1 MPTSATNSTWRKIF
15 DEHFSHLAE
24 QLEQELNQQVEARV
38 AARIST
44 EVDGAVKHAVSNAV
58 AETQKSARR
67 RLAEE
72 INQAVR
78 RMRQC
83 NDTEEAGALLAEIAA
98 PYCEQAIVFFL
109 GADTARAESGWNG
122 EPGRRVVEFP
132 ISHAAAFLSAR
143 ETGDPVV
150 AMSTPA
156 EVSAEVIEVF
166 GHAPDER
173 VYLFPL
179 VVRGEVRSI
188 LYATGEAQ
196 VPALELMADVAA
208 LQMETKV
215 AGPLQSL
222 AHDAA
227 RDLVSIDT
235 APFASIGASP
245 EEPATSTAR
254 SAGWWDLSR
263 EEQQVH
269 LAAQRSARVKVA
281 ELSLYR
287 ADAVS
292 AGRMAR
298 NLYAALKEPIDA
310 AREEFRNKFT
320 AACPSMVDY
329 LHLELI
335 RSLAHEDAELLGPD
349 YAGPIV

>member
-1 MPTSATNSTWRKIF
+1 MTASATNSTWRKIF

-24 QLEQELNQQVEARV
+24 QLEQELNQQIEV
-38 AARIST
+38 RIST

-58 AETQKSARR
+58 AETRESAQR

-78 RMRQC
+78 RLRQC
-83 NDTEEAGALLAEIAA
+83 NDMDEAGALLAEIAA
-98 PYCEQAIVFFL
+98 PYCEQAIVFSL
-109 GADTARAESGWNG
+109 GADTARAEFGWNG
-122 EPGRRVVEFP
+122 EPRRHAIEFP

-143 ETGDPVV
+143 ETRDPVV
-150 AMSTPA
+150 AVSTPA
-156 EVSAEVIEVF
+156 EVSAEVVEVL

-173 VYLFPL
+173 VHLFPL
-179 VVRGEVRSI
+179 VVRGEVRSV

-215 AGPLQSL
+215 AGPAQSL
-222 AHDAA
+222 AQDRAH
-227 RDLVSIDT
+227 DLVSIGT

-245 EEPATSTAR
+245 EEPAASRAR
-254 SAGWWDLSR
+254 AAAWWDLSR

-269 LAAQRSARVKVA
+269 LAAQRFARVKVA
-281 ELSLYR
+281 ELRLHR

-292 AGRMAR
+292 AGRRAR

-310 AREEFRNKFT
+310 AREDFRNRFT

-335 RSLAHEDAELLGPD
+335 RSLAHEDVELLGPD
-349 YAGPIV
+349 YPGPIV